1 MSKRRRN
8 RHRMQGASL
17 SQRSQRREQIKA
29 LTAKMKE
36 TAKAKETANTEE
48 SALYKEQFDPQ
59 NINLL
64 RSGSLENAQL
74 TTGMASAVQIFR
86 QTLLNRQSTIILN
99 WPNSLPGVSAL
110 HGLAFLCELAE
121 GPDRFQGF
129 TTVFYPASA
138 RTGANQRALL
148 VERDWLISINSPW
161 MDAYHSNL
169 STRSKGPEKTR
180 ERFHDM
186 LARIN
191 DLRSEALSSFPRAK
205 AVVDRADD
213 RSHPTLFELIARRK
227 LDTHGR
233 VSPPEDTFLD
243 RTRRLSKLLTLK
255 KNAVD
260 YQRIEAVDPETT
272 PWLLSTIHGAS
283 PETKWKTCTLP
294 SNRKPDIILVDL
306 QYRARARLDENWQ
319 QQITRAISKL
329 HHGDQDLPLFLVTDD
344 PFITTS
350 LKWKLSRKPK
360 RREKKRPLPV
370 IFLRQNTPEILSS
383 DAIHSGNRKRE
394 LSNLKIVVEV
404 FASDVARFAA
414 KAMQVRRDVSGLAG
428 GAIARS
434 IGSCLTRLR
443 AIANA
448 PLSQSGVNEVLFDPD
463 EPHLSNHLLKEFDIR
478 AAIAELMVL
487 ASQAGAFESNV
498 SSLAQEADTLARALS
513 SEATEATGQLYRSKL
528 QALPRRGTRTL
539 VVTASVSSTQLLE
552 HWIESDDDLSNVAD
566 RLGEKFDIEPARSA
580 INKIELASSSPKPY
594 GHVLLLSTQPK
605 DMLAI
610 LSHEACPPRV
620 EIISDASSAKFSADY
635 GKSLL
640 RYWPDTEPGRQQ
652 VVKVVEALNSSLE
665 RRIANLPEFTF
676 GEPSNPRSPIIDL
689 TDQSSGSRSA
699 TLAIHTADG
708 DVIHANPQTIFVTRI
723 PEDLKKF
730 ENVPAE
736 KITKGREVLV
746 PGPVFLEAVRASYEF
761 RAAATPLLAN
771 YHNAI
776 RRRVSAHNQGAQ
788 SMATEVLAQM
798 DCHPAPTLQSVRR
811 WLNVASQDDVPI
823 NLRTPQAPRY
833 FSHFAA
839 FCKALDIDETLA
851 KDCWLLAI
859 VATRGER
866 IRSGLQLRK
875 FYASALIDPNAL
887 VRSNRVPRPFI
898 DKIRD
903 LSAEHV
909 SEVLRI
915 EPLRTGDA

>member
-8 RHRMQGASL
+8 RRRTQGTPP
-17 SQRSQRREQIKA
+17 SQRSQRKEQIKTLA
-29 LTAKMKE
+29 AKMKE
-36 TAKAKETANTEE
+36 TAKVKKTVSTEE
-48 SALYKEQFDPQ
+48 NVSCKEQFDPQ
-59 NINLL
+59 KIDLL
-64 RSGSLENAQL
+64 RSGSLEHAQL
-74 TTGMASAVQIFR
+74 TTGMANAVQTFR

-110 HGLAFLCELAE
+110 HSLAFLCELAE
-121 GPDRFQGF
+121 GPDRFRGF
-129 TTVFYPASA
+129 ATVFYPASA

-148 VERDWLISINSPW
+148 VERDWLISINIPW
-161 MDAYHSNL
+161 LNAYHSNL
-169 STRSKGPEKTR
+169 SARSKGSEKTR

-191 DLRSEALSSFPRAK
+191 DLRPEALSSFPRAQ

-227 LDTHGR
+227 LDTHGQI
-233 VSPPEDTFLD
+233 SPPEDTFLD
-243 RTRRLSKLLTLK
+243 RTKRLSKLLTSK
-255 KNAVD
+255 KNAAD
-260 YQRIEAVDPETT
+260 YQRIEAVNPETT

-283 PETKWKTCTLP
+283 PETKWKACTLP

-329 HHGDQDLPLFLVTDD
+329 HHGDQNLPLFLVTDD

-370 IFLRQNTPEILSS
+370 VFVRQNTSEILSS
-383 DAIHSGNRKRE
+383 NAIQNSNRKRE
-394 LSNLKIVVEV
+394 FSNLKIVVEV

-414 KAMQVRRDVSGLAG
+414 KAMQVRKDVSDLSS

-434 IGSCLTRLR
+434 IGGCLTRLR

-448 PLSQSGVNEVLFDPD
+448 PLSQSEVSEVLFDPD
-463 EPHLSNHLLKEFDIR
+463 EPHLSHHLLKEFDVV
-478 AAIAELMVL
+478 AAIAELTTL
-487 ASQAGAFESNV
+487 ASQAGALESNV
-498 SSLAQEADTLARALS
+498 SSLAQEATTLAKALS
-513 SEATEATGQLYRSKL
+513 SEATETTGQLYRSKL
-528 QALPRRGTRTL
+528 QALLKRGTRTL

-552 HWIESDDDLSNVAD
+552 RWIESDDDLSNVAD
-566 RLGEKFDIEPARSA
+566 RLGEKFDIEPARNA
-580 INKIELASSSPKPY
+580 INKIELASISPKPY
-594 GHVLLLSTQPK
+594 GHVLLFSTQPK

-610 LSHEACPPRV
+610 LSHRACPPRV

-652 VVKVVEALNSSLE
+652 VVKAVDALNSNLE
-665 RRIANLPEFTF
+665 KRIVSLPEFTF
-676 GEPSNPRSPIIDL
+676 GEPSNSGSPIIDL
-689 TDQSSGSRSA
+689 TDQSTGSRSA
-699 TLAIHTADG
+699 TLAIHTSDG

-723 PEDLKKF
+723 PADLEKF

-736 KITKGREVLV
+736 KITQGREVLV
-746 PGPVFLEAVRASYEF
+746 PGPVFLEAVQTSYEF
-761 RAAATPLLAN
+761 RAAAAPLLAN

-776 RRRVSAHNQGAQ
+776 RRRVDAHNQGAQ
-788 SMATEVLAQM
+788 AMATEVLAQM

-823 NLRTPQAPRY
+823 ELRTPQAPRS

-839 FCKALDIDETLA
+839 FCRALDIDETLA

-875 FYASALIDPNAL
+875 FYASALIDPDAL
-887 VRSNRVPRPFI
+887 VRSNRVPRLFI

-903 LSAEHV
+903 LSAEHI
-909 SEVLRI
+909 SEVLHI
-915 EPLRTGDA
+915 EPLRTEDT